1 MCRPRS
7 QTHIML
13 NKIKNQINV
22 NQNISK
28 GSSLLTVLMFI
39 CSLLGTIIYIVKK
52 YKTYKKDKSLRKNEA
67 LETYYVRRRDLEN
80 RLAAQ
85 RLAIE
90 EA

>member
-1 MCRPRS
+1 
-7 QTHIML
+7 
-13 NKIKNQINV
+13 
-22 NQNISK
+22 
-28 GSSLLTVLMFI
+28 MFI
-39 CSLLGTIIYIVKK
+39 CSLLGSIIYIAKK